1 MPNEEKPEITDSE
14 WEVMRV
20 VWALG
25 EVTSKEIN
33 QVLQDKKE
41 WKPATTKTF
50 IGRLVKKGMLQTE
63 KSGNRFI
70 YTAAVSE
77 EESLKTL
84 KAGLFH
90 HICSRAVGKTI
101 ADLIQEATLSH
112 ADIALL
118 EDALQTKKKD
128 AVDEVAC
135 NCVPGQC
142 TCRKDH
148 GKNCKH

>member
-20 VWALG
+20 VWALE
-25 EVTSKEIN
+25 EVTSKEISH
-33 QVLQDKKE
+33 VLQEKMD

-77 EESLKTL
+77 EDSLNTL

-90 HICSRAVGKTI
+90 HICSRAVGKMI
-101 ADLIQEATLSH
+101 ADLIGEATLSH
-112 ADIALL
+112 DDIAML
-118 EDALQTKKKD
+118 EEILQNKKED
-128 AVDEVAC
+128 AVDQVIC

-142 TCRKDH
+142 TCKKDH
-148 GKNCKH
+148 GMNCRH